1 MDTKISCEDGLCVRN
16 IRNASGG
23 ANLVPAAAVIP
34 DPGPYVAAGT
44 VKAFDCSCTIRI
56 MSIALAIVMPY
67 PCPINKVVALHCAPC
82 MSGCIFQHKTRV

>member
-1 MDTKISCEDGLCVRN
+1 MDTKISCEDGQCVRN

-44 VKAFDCSCTIRI
+44 VKAFDPVDACRPSKPAGAGTVRFTGQIWCQQPR
-56 MSIALAIVMPY
+56 
-67 PCPINKVVALHCAPC
+67 
-82 MSGCIFQHKTRV
+82 